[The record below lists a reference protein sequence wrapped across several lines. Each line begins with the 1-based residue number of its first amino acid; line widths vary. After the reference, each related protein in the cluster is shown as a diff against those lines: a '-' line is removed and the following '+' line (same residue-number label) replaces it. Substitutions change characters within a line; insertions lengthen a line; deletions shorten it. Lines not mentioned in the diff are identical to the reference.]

1 MEQRKNFIFN
11 MIYYACLALIGF
23 LALRYA
29 LPWLWPF
36 WGGLILASMFKGLA
50 RKMGM
55 HSKLSA
61 ALLGLVFY
69 AAVVLLFWLLIALAG
84 GAIVDFAKDFPQFYN
99 QTLSPYFANIAERF
113 LSFIER
119 IAPSSAVSLEELF
132 QIATSAA
139 SEFVS
144 GISMAFVS
152 FTTSFVKR
160 LPLFLIG
167 FVFMIVSS
175 LAIASDYNRV
185 TSFLMRQIPQKTRP
199 VVLDIKNFL
208 ACTLFK
214 VFKAYA
220 VIMLITFCELSVG
233 LWALRI
239 NRFWYAA
246 AIIAVLDILPLIG
259 SGGVLI
265 PWSILEFI
273 NGHLALSAG
282 LLILYAVVAVMRNII
297 EPHVVG
303 DSLGLHPVVTLA
315 AMFFGLRAIGL
326 LGMLIAPV
334 AVLLIRYLN
343 EKGII
348 QLYKA

>member
-1 MEQRKNFIFN
+1 MEQKKNFIFSVL
-11 MIYYACLALIGF
+11 YYICVALIGL

-29 LPWLWPF
+29 IPWLWPF
-36 WGGLILASMFKGLA
+36 WGGLILASIFKSLA

-69 AAVVLLFWLLIALAG
+69 AAVVLLSWGLIALAG
-84 GAIVDFAKDFPQFYN
+84 GAIVDFAKNFPEFYTN
-99 QTLSPYFANIAERF
+99 TLSPYFANIAQRF
-113 LSFIER
+113 LSYIEK

-144 GISMAFVS
+144 GVSMAFVS
-152 FTTSFVKR
+152 FATSFIKR

-175 LAIASDYNRV
+175 LTIASDYQHV
-185 TSFLMRQIPQKTRP
+185 TSFLMRQIPEKVRP

-208 ACTLFK
+208 ASTLLK
-214 VFKAYA
+214 VFGAYA
-220 VIMLITFCELSVG
+220 LIMLITFCELAIG

-273 NGHLALSAG
+273 NGNLALSAG
-282 LLILYAVVAVMRNII
+282 LLILYGVVAVMRNII
-297 EPHVVG
+297 EPRVVG

-315 AMFFGLRAIGL
+315 AMFFGLRAAGL
-326 LGMLIAPV
+326 LGMLAAPV
-334 AVLLIRYLN
+334 TVLLLRYLN

-348 QLYKA
+348 RLYKA